1 MFSQPGRLRAALG
14 YYQAL
19 FSDSDEDRE
28 LRRRITSVPTL
39 TFAGDND
46 GAFDT
51 SNGFADMPAAFSSGY
66 EFVLIKDAGH
76 FLHRE
81 KPREFISKLIQ
92 FLKE

>member
-1 MFSQPGRLRAALG
+1 MFSQPDRLRSALG

-19 FSDSDEDRE
+19 FTDSEADTK
-28 LRRRITSVPTL
+28 LRRRITAVPTL

-51 SNGFADMPAAFSSGY
+51 LHGFAEMPAAFSKGY
-66 EFVLIKDAGH
+66 EFILLEGTGH

-81 KPREFISKLIQ
+81 KPSEFLSKLIA
-92 FLKE
+92 FLRE